1 MIIFNFSLVSLFIM
15 KMMYYY
21 DIVYRF
27 FYKPTPIKIEKKD
40 PIKEYPKKYKEKFN
54 DLETIEL
61 DDIKLQNLK
70 NCILYEQTPY
80 SSIIMYYDIEF
91 QKFNYYSN
99 KSLPYNFLE
108 TACRKYALNFNCKSL
123 YVDINKEYDIV
134 KDKMKKNEER
144 KEEEKKEEEKK
155 EDDTKK
161 NVKSIYVKPK
171 AYNRKKKPKSRATI
185 DENKEKIIDFKYC
198 GRIVDFKFLKTN
210 TETVKKLKTK
220 NISFSEF
227 KNRSNI

>member
-1 MIIFNFSLVSLFIM
+1 
-15 KMMYYY
+15 
-21 DIVYRF
+21 
-27 FYKPTPIKIEKKD
+27 
-40 PIKEYPKKYKEKFN
+40 
-54 DLETIEL
+54 
-61 DDIKLQNLK
+61 
-70 NCILYEQTPY
+70 
-80 SSIIMYYDIEF
+80 
-91 QKFNYYSN
+91 
-99 KSLPYNFLE
+99 
-108 TACRKYALNFNCKSL
+108 
-123 YVDINKEYDIV
+123 
-134 KDKMKKNEER
+134 MKKG
-144 KEEEKKEEEKK
+144 KKKKKK

-210 TETVKKLKTK
+210 TETVKKLKNK

>member
-15 KMMYYY
+15 KMLYYY

-27 FYKPTPIKIEKKD
+27 FYKPEPIKIGKKD
-40 PIKEYPKKYKEKFN
+40 PIKEYPKKYKEQFN
-54 DLETIEL
+54 NLETLEL
-61 DDIKLQNLK
+61 DDIKLKNLK

-80 SSIIMYYDIEF
+80 SSIIMQYDNEF
-91 QKFNYYSN
+91 KKFNYYSN

-123 YVDINKEYDIV
+123 YVDINKEYDNV
-134 KDKMKKNEER
+134 KEKMKRNEER
-144 KEEEKKEEEKK
+144 KQEETKQEETK
-155 EDDTKK
+155 DDNTKTNK
-161 NVKSIYVKPK
+161 KSIYVKPK
-171 AYNRKKKPKSRATI
+171 AYNIRKKPKARATI

-198 GRIVDFKFLKTN
+198 GRINDFKFLKTD